1 MCWFWNKRTGWIV
14 SLSYSKRY
22 ISWLVNIACILSVHF
37 ILLIY
42 YFVSSSFLSFFRR
55 LSYSVLYHGFYEQ
68 GKQRAINTRLPVGPF
83 ELFFEEIVLDTGED
97 GNGISCHRITGKG
110 ADLVGP
116 YSLRGKSL
124 GNKVSINK
132 TYHHY
137 HGSEATDSGHV
148 VRIRLSRLD
157 NTQILDGTY
166 SVKTAEVQTS
176 GMYQIWP
183 VGYDKENNVL
193 PVPPET
199 PIEDMPVDIENQ
211 QPEPLPEVV
220 VAVATSNSDNTDGNA
235 PVVAVATATAL

>member
-183 VGYDKENNVL
+183 VGYDKDTNNTV
-193 PVPPET
+193 PVPTKT
-199 PIEDMPVDIENQ
+199 PTDNTPSSDIDNESQ
-211 QPEPLPEVV
+211 QSEPLPT
-220 VAVATSNSDNTDGNA
+220 VAVAVTTSFSDDDHSTT
-235 PVVAVATATAL
+235 PLSF

>member
-1 MCWFWNKRTGWIV
+1 M
-14 SLSYSKRY
+14 
-22 ISWLVNIACILSVHF
+22 
-37 ILLIY
+37 
-42 YFVSSSFLSFFRR
+42 
-55 LSYSVLYHGFYEQ
+55 YHGFYEQ

-183 VGYDKENNVL
+183 VGYDKDTNNTVSVS
-193 PVPPET
+193 PKAQTDNNT
-199 PIEDMPVDIENQ
+199 PSSDIESQ
-211 QPEPLPEVV
+211 QSEPPPAIAVV
-220 VAVATSNSDNTDGNA
+220 MTTSFSDDDPGTT
-235 PVVAVATATAL
+235 PLSF